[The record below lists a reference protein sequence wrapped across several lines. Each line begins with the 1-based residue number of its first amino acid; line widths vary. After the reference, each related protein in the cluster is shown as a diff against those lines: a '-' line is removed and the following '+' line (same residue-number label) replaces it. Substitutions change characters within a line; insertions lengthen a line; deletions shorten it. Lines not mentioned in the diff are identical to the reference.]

1 MQLTGRVKHL
11 PEIKGEN
18 GSDCPGRRGA
28 KEEEWEGERGK
39 EGVAGG
45 EGKCV

>member
-1 MQLTGRVKHL
+1 MVLIARNINS
-11 PEIKGEN
+11 E
-18 GSDCPGRRGA
+18 RRGA
-28 KEEEWEGERGK
+28 KEGEGERGK